1 MADILIEQV
10 EKKLI
15 TEAELMALGSNARVE
30 VVDGEVVAMAPVGLE
45 HQFVGGN
52 FYDPL
57 RAFVKAHNLGFVFYD
72 GLIYLL
78 HQHGQG
84 LRGARVP
91 DVSFVRKGLIPKG
104 WDIKRPFPGA
114 PTLAIEIVSPDDD
127 AEDLLKRTRDYL
139 RAGSEQVWI
148 AYPSEREIHQHKQ
161 GADTVRIYTQAGDAI
176 DVDGLFPGLVLTV
189 EEIFKLPTLE

>member
-1 MADILIEQV
+1 MTVQPEV
-10 EKKLI
+10 KTI
-15 TEAELMALGSNARVE
+15 TEAELMALGSKARVE
-30 VVDGEVVAMAPVGLE
+30 VVDGEIVEMAPVGIR

-52 FYDPL
+52 FYNPL
-57 RAFVKAHNLGFVFYD
+57 QVFVKQHDLGFVFYD

-78 HQHGQG
+78 DQTEKH

-91 DVSFVRKGLIPKG
+91 DVSFVRKGMIPKG
-104 WDIKRPFPGA
+104 WNIDRPFPGA

-148 AYPSEREIHQHKQ
+148 AYPSEREVHQHRR
-161 GADTVRIYTQAGDAI
+161 GADTVRVYTRDTDAL
-176 DVDGLFPGLVLTV
+176 DVEGLCPGLTLTLGA
-189 EEIFKLPTLE
+189 IFTLPELE

>member
-1 MADILIEQV
+1 MVVPETV
-10 EKKLI
+10 KPI

-30 VVDGEVVAMAPVGLE
+30 VVEGEIVEKPASGMH

-52 FYDPL
+52 IYNVL
-57 RAFVKAHNLGFVFYD
+57 YTCVKQHNLGFVFYD

-78 HQHGQG
+78 NQEGQH

-91 DVSFVRKGLIPKG
+91 DVSFIRKGMIPKG
-104 WDIKRPFPGA
+104 WNLERPFPGA
-114 PTLAIEIVSPDDD
+114 PTLAVEVVSPDDD

-148 AYPSEREIHQHKQ
+148 AYPSEREVHQHKR
-161 GADTVRIYTQAGDAI
+161 GADVVRVYTNDADAI
-176 DVDGLFPGLVLTV
+176 DTADLFPGLTLIVG
-189 EEIFKLPTLE
+189 EIFALPELE

>member
-1 MADILIEQV
+1 MADVLVEGV

-15 TEAELMALGSNARVE
+15 TEAELMALGSDARVE
-30 VVDGEVVAMAPVGLE
+30 VVDGQLVEMAPVGMR

-57 RAFVKAHNLGFVFYD
+57 NAFVKQHNLGFVFYD

-78 HQHGQG
+78 NKEGQG

-91 DVSFVRKGLIPKG
+91 DVSFVRKGLLPRG
-104 WDIKRPFPGA
+104 WNIDRPFPSA
-114 PTLAIEIVSPDDD
+114 PTLAIEVVSPDDD
-127 AEDLLKRTRDYL
+127 AEDLLKRINDYL

-148 AYPSEREIHQHKQ
+148 AYPSEREVHLHKQ
-161 GADTVRIYTQAGDAI
+161 GADTVRVYANDTDVI
-176 DVDGLFPGLVLTV
+176 DVEDLFPGLALTLA
-189 EEIFKLPTLE
+189 EIFKLPSLE

>member
-1 MADILIEQV
+1 MVVPENV
-10 EKKLI
+10 KLI

-30 VVDGEVVAMAPVGLE
+30 VVEGGIVEMAPVGMR

-52 FYDPL
+52 IYNALYP
-57 RAFVKAHNLGFVFYD
+57 FVKQHDLGFVFYD

-78 HQHGQG
+78 NQEGQH

-91 DVSFVRKGLIPKG
+91 DISFIRKGMIPKG
-104 WDIKRPFPGA
+104 WNIERPFPGA
-114 PTLAIEIVSPDDD
+114 PTLAVEVVSSDDD

-148 AYPSEREIHQHKQ
+148 AYPSEREVQQHRRD
-161 GADTVRIYTQAGDAI
+161 ADVVRVYTKNDDAI
-176 DVDGLFPGLVLTV
+176 DSADLFAGLTLTLT
-189 EEIFKLPTLE
+189 EIFTLPDVE

>member
-1 MADILIEQV
+1 MADVLVEQV

-30 VVDGEVVAMAPVGLE
+30 VVDGEVVEMAPVGLE

-57 RAFVKAHNLGFVFYD
+57 RAFVKQHDLGFVFYD

-78 HQHGQG
+78 DPNEKH

-91 DVSFVRKGLIPKG
+91 DVSFVRKGLLPKD
-104 WDIKRPFPGA
+104 WNIKRPFPGA
-114 PTLAIEIVSPDDD
+114 PTLAIEVVSPDDD

-148 AYPSEREIHQHKQ
+148 AYPSEREVHQHKR
-161 GADTVRIYTQAGDAI
+161 GADTVRIYTQDTDAI
-176 DVDGLFPGLVLTV
+176 EVEGLFPGLKLTLA
-189 EEIFKLPTLE
+189 EIFALPNLE

>member
-1 MADILIEQV
+1 MADVVIEQV

-15 TEAELMALGSNARVE
+15 TEAELMALGSDARVE
-30 VVDGEVVAMAPVGLE
+30 VVDGEVVEMAPVGIR

-52 FYDPL
+52 FFRPL
-57 RAFVKAHNLGFVFYD
+57 DKYVGEHDLGFVFYD

-78 HQHGQG
+78 DQTAKH

-91 DVSFVRKGLIPKG
+91 DVSFVRKGLLPKG
-104 WDIKRPFPGA
+104 WNVDRPFPGA
-114 PTLAIEIVSPDDD
+114 PTLAIEVVSPDDD

-148 AYPSEREIHQHKQ
+148 AYPNEREVHQHKR
-161 GADTVRIYTQAGDAI
+161 GADVVRVYTQDTDVI
-176 DVDGLFPGLVLTV
+176 DVEGLFPGLTLTLG
-189 EEIFKLPTLE
+189 EIFKLPALE

>member
-1 MADILIEQV
+1 MADVLIEQV

-30 VVDGEVVAMAPVGLE
+30 VVDGEVIEMGPVGVK

-52 FYDPL
+52 FYNPL
-57 RAFVKAHNLGFVFYD
+57 YRFVTENDLGFVFYD

-78 HQHGQG
+78 DQNAKH

-91 DVSFVRKGLIPKG
+91 DVSFVRKGLLPKG
-104 WDIKRPFPGA
+104 WNIDRPFPGA
-114 PTLAIEIVSPDDD
+114 PTLAIEVISPDDD

-148 AYPSEREIHQHKQ
+148 AYPNEREVHQHKRE
-161 GADTVRIYTQAGDAI
+161 ANTVRVYRQDTDAI
-176 DVDGLFPGLVLTV
+176 EAEGLFPGLTLTLG
-189 EEIFKLPTLE
+189 EIFTLPNLE

>member
-1 MADILIEQV
+1 MVVQPDV
-10 EKKLI
+10 KLI
-15 TEAELMALGSNARVE
+15 TEAELMALGSDARVE
-30 VVDGEVVAMAPVGLE
+30 VVDGEIVEMAPVGML

-52 FYDPL
+52 IHDPL
-57 RAFVKAHNLGFVFYD
+57 KAFVKEHDLGYVFYD

-78 HQHGQG
+78 DRNATH

-91 DVSFVRKGLIPKG
+91 DVSFVRKGVLPKG
-104 WDIKRPFPGA
+104 WNIERPFPGA

-148 AYPSEREIHQHKQ
+148 AYPSEREVHQHKR
-161 GADTVRIYTQAGDAI
+161 GADTVRVYAKDEDVI
-176 DVDGLFPGLVLTV
+176 DVEGLFPGLSLTIGS
-189 EEIFKLPTLE
+189 IFALPELE

>member
-1 MADILIEQV
+1 MADVLIEQV

-30 VVDGEVVAMAPVGLE
+30 VVDGEIVAMAPVGLE

-57 RAFVKAHNLGFVFYD
+57 KAFVKQHDLGFVFYD

-78 HQHGQG
+78 DQNAQH

-91 DVSFVRKGLIPKG
+91 DVSFVRKGLLPKG
-104 WDIKRPFPGA
+104 WNIKRPFPGA
-114 PTLAIEIVSPDDD
+114 PTLAIEVVSPDDD

-148 AYPSEREIHQHKQ
+148 AYPSEREVHQHKQ
-161 GADTVRIYTQAGDAI
+161 GADVVRVYAQDTDTI
-176 DVDGLFPGLVLTV
+176 DVEGLFPGLTLTLG
-189 EEIFKLPTLE
+189 EIFALPNLA

>member
-1 MADILIEQV
+1 MADVLIEQV

-30 VVDGEVVAMAPVGLE
+30 VVDGEIIAMAPVGVK

-52 FYDPL
+52 FYNPL
-57 RAFVKAHNLGFVFYD
+57 YRFVTESDLGFVFYD

-78 HQHGQG
+78 DQNAKH

-91 DVSFVRKGLIPKG
+91 DVSFVRKGLLPKG
-104 WDIKRPFPGA
+104 WNIDRPFPGA
-114 PTLAIEIVSPDDD
+114 PTLAIEVVSPDDD

-148 AYPSEREIHQHKQ
+148 AYPSEREVHQHKQ
-161 GADTVRIYTQAGDAI
+161 GVDTVRVYRQDTDAI
-176 DVDGLFPGLVLTV
+176 EVEGLFPGLVLTV
-189 EEIFKLPTLE
+189 ETIFKLPELE